1 MNTLKGS
8 VRMSIMIVLRVYV
21 YVVYKYMYVYMCV
34 SMGMWGGPKVMSC
47 VFLHPSLPH

>member
-34 SMGMWGGPKVMSC
+34 SKGMWGVQR
-47 VFLHPSLPH
+47 

>member
-34 SMGMWGGPKVMSC
+34 STVMWGVQR
-47 VFLHPSLPH
+47 